1 MDDIRIESMEKVRLS
16 EIVKKVY
23 PPKYRSIKITNQ
35 LLDGS
40 YHTQVIGDPQK
51 SISFKVIANQ
61 GQVEIIDEIESKAEY
76 IRLIEYDKSFIGEID
91 GPIMWSRITVGFK
104 DRNRRLFKG
113 DVKLNILDEEKYK

>member
-76 IRLIEYDKSFIGEID
+76 IRLIEYDKSFTGEID

-104 DRNRRLFKG
+104 DKNRRLFKG